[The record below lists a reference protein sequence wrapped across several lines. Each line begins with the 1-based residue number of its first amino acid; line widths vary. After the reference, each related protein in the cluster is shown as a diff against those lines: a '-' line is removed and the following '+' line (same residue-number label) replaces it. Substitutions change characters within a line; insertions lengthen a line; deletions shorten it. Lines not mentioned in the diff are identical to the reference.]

1 MAIIPQAQ
9 MQYFDFETKTWKP
22 LPSMAQ
28 LTEADACFFA
38 EYVGNHLYVAAQ
50 KGRDFITYHYDTVTD
65 TWGSLPPILGC
76 EHKIDSLCSIGD
88 YIYAIRESTPP
99 HRFSLK
105 TNQWQCIRSFYIG
118 ETCPNTFCNNAC
130 VVSPDNSFL
139 FVLQGQR
146 IETSSRDGSSK
157 WLGKQAVVFCFNPE
171 RNEWKRYTSTQSFH
185 FRSSLFLV
193 NGKLCI
199 AGGMISICSSSGIP
213 NGIVAAP
220 VEVYDRRKNEWA
232 LVNQNHIPKNN
243 LGAVEIE
250 GRVYFIINNFPID
263 SGIRIPPGEKYPVPL
278 DEWENLRKVDNNAVL
293 CYLPV
298 RNESLTAE

>member
-9 MQYFDFETKTWKP
+9 TQYFDFETKNWKP

-28 LTEADACFFA
+28 LTEADACFCA

-50 KGRDFITYHYDTVTD
+50 RGKDFITYHYDTVTD

-105 TNQWQCIRSFYIG
+105 TNQWQCIQPFYTR
-118 ETCPNTFCNNAC
+118 ETCPDTFCGKAS
-130 VVSPDNSFL
+130 VVSPDNSNL
-139 FVLQGQR
+139 LVLQGQR
-146 IETSSRDGSSK
+146 KKNSNKDEFHF
-157 WLGKQAVVFCFNPE
+157 WAGKSAVICFDPE
-171 RNEWKRYTSTQSFH
+171 RNEWKCKTSTESAH
-185 FRSSLFLV
+185 FRSCLFLV
-193 NGKLCI
+193 NRKLCI
-199 AGGMISICSSSGIP
+199 AGGTSSICSFIGTPSGK
-213 NGIVAAP
+213 GAA
-220 VEVYDRRKNEWA
+220 VEVYDE
-232 LVNQNHIPKNN
+232 QNNKWTYVKQNRIPKNK
-243 LGAVEIE
+243 LGAVEVE
-250 GRVYFIINNFPID
+250 GRVYFIINDFPID
-263 SGIRIPPGEKYPVPL
+263 SGIRIPPEEVYPVPL
-278 DEWENLRKVDNNAVL
+278 DEWENLREVDNNAVL

>member
-9 MQYFDFETKTWKP
+9 MQYFDFETKNWKP

-28 LTEADACFFA
+28 LTEADACFCA

-76 EHKIDSLCSIGD
+76 NHKIDSLCSIGD

-105 TNQWQCIRSFYIG
+105 TNQWQCIRSFYTG
-118 ETCPNTFCNNAC
+118 ETCPNTFCNKAC
-130 VVSPDNSFL
+130 VVSPDNSCL
-139 FVLQGQR
+139 FVLQGKR
-146 IETSSRDGSSK
+146 TKNFFRDRSYK
-157 WLGKQAVVFCFNPE
+157 WVEKYAVVSCFDPE
-171 RNEWKRYTSTQSFH
+171 RNEWKRDTSTKGVH
-185 FRSSLFLV
+185 YRSCLFLV
-193 NGKLCI
+193 NRKLCI
-199 AGGMISICSSSGIP
+199 AGGTSSICSSSGIP
-213 NGIVAAP
+213 DGTDAAP
-220 VEVYDRRKNEWA
+220 VEVYDHQKNEWA
-232 LVNQNHIPKNN
+232 YVKQNHIPKNN

-278 DEWENLRKVDNNAVL
+278 DEWENLRKVNNNAVL

-298 RNESLTAE
+298 RSESLIAE

>member
-28 LTEADACFFA
+28 LTEADACFCA

-50 KGRDFITYHYDTVTD
+50 KGKDFIVYHYDTVTD
-65 TWGSLPPILGC
+65 TWGSLPPILEC
-76 EHKIDSLCSIGD
+76 KDKIDSLCSIGD

-105 TNQWQCIRSFYIG
+105 TNQWQCIRPFYTD
-118 ETCPNTFCNNAC
+118 ESNLNTFCC
-130 VVSPDNSFL
+130 KVSVVSPDNSCL

-146 IETSSRDGSSK
+146 EKVSFTDGSSRWSVK
-157 WLGKQAVVFCFNPE
+157 PAVVRCFDPE
-171 RNEWKRYTSTQSFH
+171 RNEWKCKTSTKSAHFKSSF
-185 FRSSLFLV
+185 LLV
-193 NGKLCI
+193 NRKLCI
-199 AGGMISICSSSGIP
+199 AGGMNSISSSSGTP
-213 NGIVAAP
+213 NRKSVAY
-220 VEVYDRRKNEWA
+220 VEVYDE
-232 LVNQNHIPKNN
+232 QNKWSYVEQSHIPKNN

-250 GRVYFIINNFPID
+250 GRVYFIINNFPVD

-278 DEWENLRKVDNNAVL
+278 DEWENLRKVNNNAVL

-298 RNESLTAE
+298 RNESLKEK